1 MIFVIKINVR
11 VVQTALL
18 LVNVEAGKKDLCDRW
33 APNRRDS
40 FSRGCWL
47 PEVVESRPQVGRRQ
61 GTQINQRK

>member
-33 APNRRDS
+33 AQEQRKS
-40 FSRGCWL
+40 FSRGCRL
-47 PEVVESRPQVGRRQ
+47 PKVVESRPQVGRRQ